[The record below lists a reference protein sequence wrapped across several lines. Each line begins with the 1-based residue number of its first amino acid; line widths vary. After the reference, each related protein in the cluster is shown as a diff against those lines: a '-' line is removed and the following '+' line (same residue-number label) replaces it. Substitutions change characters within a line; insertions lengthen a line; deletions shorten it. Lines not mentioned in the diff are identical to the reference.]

1 MTTNMDDPLKEAKP
15 PRNIQREFV
24 TSPSLATLSDS

>member
-1 MTTNMDDPLKEAKP
+1 MDDPLKEAKS

-24 TSPSLATLSDS
+24 TALSLATFSDS